1 MDINNVI
8 LNGRLGQKPE
18 IKTIGK
24 GKAAKKVATF
34 SVANNETYTNKKGE
48 KVENVDWFNVEVW
61 GNLAEIVEKYLDK
74 GRPVSIQGRLKTSS
88 WEDENGQKKSRAY
101 IRANTIQM
109 LGSKP
114 QSNEEEPT
122 FSVDDLPF

>member
-24 GKAAKKVATF
+24 GRSAKKVATF

-61 GNLAEIVEKYLDK
+61 GKLADVVEKYLDK
-74 GRPVSIQGRLKTSS
+74 GRAVTIEGRLKTSN
-88 WEDENGQKKSRAY
+88 WETEDGQKRSRAF

-109 LGSKP
+109 LGGRAQEAQAGATLSTD
-114 QSNEEEPT
+114 EI
-122 FSVDDLPF
+122 PF